1 MDSYTLGSLS
11 NDDSD
16 VNENSKKAI
25 DLDWQNN
32 NYARAPRIFVYFF
45 TVVARLRR
53 GNA

>member
-1 MDSYTLGSLS
+1 MDSYILGSLS
-11 NDDSD
+11 NDDGD
-16 VNENSKKAI
+16 VNENSKNAI

-32 NYARAPRIFVYFF
+32 NFARARFFVYFF